1 MKTRINQVMIPA
13 LLALLLMPLGS
24 AWAQDSD
31 RDQYRDRIDQDA
43 GLNEAQRDRMR
54 TRLQDCEDA
63 GLSGDQLDAL
73 YPEGGSQYSPEA
85 RLRMQERVLEL
96 AREGQPVDLLCEKIG
111 EGEMKRAR
119 EQDVEKAVQRMG
131 EYVGEAHRYME
142 QAKGDGVAGLDD
154 AANERHLQ
162 RGLAMN
168 MWRGLE
174 EGELEQLRT
183 QARERLRGGSCD
195 LTDLSAAAE
204 TATELKEMG
213 VGSDRALGL
222 CGEALRQGYA
232 AEDMRGLGHMVM
244 AAHKNGES
252 GDEMCDQLQDRVRD
266 HEGIGDMHQHMMQ
279 NGWMG
284 PESMGHG
291 YGGGSPVDDVMG
303 GGHHSGESGH
313 HEDDMGGDKGGGGMG
328 GHN

>member
-1 MKTRINQVMIPA
+1 MKIQFNRVMVPA
-13 LLALLLMPLGS
+13 LLALLLLPLGS

-31 RDQYRDRIDQDA
+31 RDGDRYRDRIDQDSS
-43 GLNEAQRDRMR
+43 LNEAQRDRMQ
-54 TRLQDCEDA
+54 TRLQDCKDLA
-63 GLSGDQLDAL
+63 VSGDQLDAL
-73 YPEGGSQYSPEA
+73 FPEGGSQYSAES

-142 QAKGDGVAGLDD
+142 QAKGDGVSGLDN
-154 AANERHLQ
+154 AADERHLQ
-162 RGLAMN
+162 RGLTMN

-174 EGELEQLRT
+174 EGELAQLRT
-183 QARERLRGGSCD
+183 QARERLRDGSCN

-213 VGSDRALGL
+213 VGSDRAMSL
-222 CGEALRQGYA
+222 CGEALRQGYP
-232 AEDMRGLGHMVM
+232 AEDIRGLGHMVM
-244 AAHKNGES
+244 AAHMNGES

-266 HEGIGDMHQHMMQ
+266 HEGFGDMQQHMIQ

-303 GGHHSGESGH
+303 GGHHGGA
-313 HEDDMGGDKGGGGMG
+313 HEGGGMGGDEGGGMG